1 MSEQMNAV
9 EQTVKQ
15 GDQVEIEY
23 TGKLEDGTVFD
34 STDGRGGFTFEA
46 GSNRI
51 IPGMSDA
58 VMGMTVGDEKT
69 VQIPP
74 EQAYGPRHDDLVLR
88 IPRERIPQDAKVGD
102 ALSDGQQGGQVWY
115 VMELTPEETVL
126 DGNHPLAGKTLIFE
140 VRLIGIK

>member
-1 MSEQMNAV
+1 MT
-9 EQTVKQ
+9 EQTIEQAVKQ

-23 TGKLEDGTVFD
+23 VGKLEDGTVFD
-34 STDGRGGFTFEA
+34 STDGRGTFEFEA

-58 VMGMTVGDEKT
+58 VMGMEVGQEKT
-69 VQIPP
+69 VEIPP
-74 EQAYGPRHDDLVLR
+74 DQAYGPRNEELVIR

-115 VMELTPEETVL
+115 VAEVTPEEGVL

>member
-1 MSEQMNAV
+1 MSEQM
-9 EQTVKQ
+9 VKQ

-34 STDGRGGFTFEA
+34 STDGRGAFSFEA
-46 GSNRI
+46 GSQGI

-58 VMGMTVGDEKT
+58 VVGMTVGDEKT
-69 VQIPP
+69 VSIPP
-74 EQAYGPRHDDLVLR
+74 EEAYGDHNDELVIR

-102 ALSDGQQGGQVWY
+102 ALSDGQPGGQVWY
-115 VMELTPEETVL
+115 VAELTPEETVL

-140 VRLIGIK
+140 VRLVGIK